1 MKPSILAVVIGMT
14 VSTNVLANEEFRS
27 HGAHV
32 HGQVEVNIAQ
42 DGQELLVEVT
52 APGADVV
59 GFEHAPETAEQKKV
73 FEQAIAQ
80 LNKPDELFSFN
91 NANCT
96 LKFKSVSNTLE
107 SDHNEH
113 EGHDHEGHDHAKHD
127 HDDHEGHDHAEHD
140 HDDHKDHDHAE
151 HDHDDHKDHDHAE
164 HDHDDHKDHDHAE
177 HDHDD
182 HKDHD
187 HAEHD
192 HDDHE
197 GHDHHDHEGH
207 EHSEGG
213 HGEFT
218 VEYHYQCSDVAK
230 LDTVNTQWFSKFSNT
245 EKMTVN
251 LLTDTAQVQEVLNA
265 ERISFRF

>member
-1 MKPSILAVVIGMT
+1 MKPTILAVVIGMT

-27 HGAHV
+27 HEAHV
-32 HGQVEVNIAQ
+32 HGKVEVNIAQ

-80 LNKPDELFSFN
+80 LNKPEELFGFN
-91 NANCT
+91 NASCT
-96 LKFKSVSNTLE
+96 LKFKSVTNTLE
-107 SDHNEH
+107 D
-113 EGHDHEGHDHAKHD
+113 D
-127 HDDHEGHDHAEHD
+127 HDDHEGHDHAEGE
-140 HDDHKDHDHAE
+140 HDDHEGHDHAE
-151 HDHDDHKDHDHAE
+151 GE
-164 HDHDDHKDHDHAE
+164 
-177 HDHDD
+177 HDD

-197 GHDHHDHEGH
+197 GHDHAEHGHDDHEGH
-207 EHSEGG
+207 DHSEGG

-218 VEYHYQCSDVAK
+218 VEYHYQCADIAK
-230 LDTVNTQWFSKFSNT
+230 LDTVSTQWFSKFSNT
-245 EKMTVN
+245 KSMTVN
-251 LLTDTAQVQEVLNA
+251 LLTDSAQIQEVLNA
-265 ERISFRF
+265 DRISFRF

>member
-127 HDDHEGHDHAEHD
+127 HDDHEGHE
-140 HDDHKDHDHAE
+140 
-151 HDHDDHKDHDHAE
+151 HAE

-197 GHDHHDHEGH
+197 GHDHHDHEDH
-207 EHSEGG
+207 DHSEGG

>member
-42 DGQELLVEVT
+42 DGQELLVEIT

-91 NANCT
+91 NASCT
-96 LKFKSVSNTLE
+96 LKFKSVTNTLE
-107 SDHNEH
+107 
-113 EGHDHEGHDHAKHD
+113 GD
-127 HDDHEGHDHAEHD
+127 HDEHEGHDHAEHG
-140 HDDHKDHDHAE
+140 HDDNKDHAE
-151 HDHDDHKDHDHAE
+151 H
-164 HDHDDHKDHDHAE
+164 DHDHAE

-207 EHSEGG
+207 DHSQGG

-218 VEYHYQCSDVAK
+218 VEYHYECSDVAK
-230 LDTVNTQWFSKFSNT
+230 LDTVSTQWFSKFSNT

>member
-1 MKPSILAVVIGMT
+1 MKPTILAVVIGMT

-27 HGAHV
+27 HEAHV
-32 HGQVEVNIAQ
+32 HGKVEVNIAQ

-80 LNKPDELFSFN
+80 LNKPEDLFGFN
-91 NANCT
+91 NASCT
-96 LKFKSVSNTLE
+96 LKFKSVTNTLE
-107 SDHNEH
+107 D
-113 EGHDHEGHDHAKHD
+113 D
-127 HDDHEGHDHAEHD
+127 HDDHEGHDHAEGEHD
-140 HDDHKDHDHAE
+140 DHEGHDHAEGEHDDHKG
-151 HDHDDHKDHDHAE
+151 
-164 HDHDDHKDHDHAE
+164 HDHAE

-197 GHDHHDHEGH
+197 GHDHAEHGHDDHEGH
-207 EHSEGG
+207 DHSEGG

-218 VEYHYQCSDVAK
+218 VEYHYQCSDIAK
-230 LDTVNTQWFSKFSNT
+230 LDTVSTQWFSKFSNT
-245 EKMTVN
+245 KSMTVN
-251 LLTDTAQVQEVLNA
+251 LLTDSAQIQEVLNA
-265 ERISFRF
+265 DRISFRF

>member
-59 GFEHAPETAEQKKV
+59 GFEHAPETAEQKKI

-107 SDHNEH
+107 GDHDEH
-113 EGHDHEGHDHAKHD
+113 EGHDHAEHGHNDHEGHDHAKHD
-127 HDDHEGHDHAEHD
+127 HD
-140 HDDHKDHDHAE
+140 
-151 HDHDDHKDHDHAE
+151 E

-207 EHSEGG
+207 DHSEGG

>member
-113 EGHDHEGHDHAKHD
+113 EGHDHKGHDHAKHD
-127 HDDHEGHDHAEHD
+127 HDDHEG
-140 HDDHKDHDHAE
+140 
-151 HDHDDHKDHDHAE
+151 HDHAE

>member
-1 MKPSILAVVIGMT
+1 MKPTILAVVIGMT

-27 HGAHV
+27 HDAHV

-80 LNKPDELFSFN
+80 LNKPEELFSFN
-91 NANCT
+91 NASCT
-96 LKFKSVSNTLE
+96 LKFKSVANTLE
-107 SDHNEH
+107 GDHD
-113 EGHDHEGHDHAKHD
+113 DHEGHDHAEHG

-164 HDHDDHKDHDHAE
+164 HDHDDHKG
-177 HDHDD
+177 
-182 HKDHD
+182 HD

-197 GHDHHDHEGH
+197 GHD
-207 EHSEGG
+207 HSEGG

-230 LDTVNTQWFSKFSNT
+230 LDTVSTQWFSKFGNT

-251 LLTDTAQVQEVLNA
+251 LLTDTAQVQEMLNA

>member
-27 HGAHV
+27 HSAHV

-107 SDHNEH
+107 GDHDEH
-113 EGHDHEGHDHAKHD
+113 EGHDHAEHG
-127 HDDHEGHDHAEHD
+127 HDDHEGHDHAEHGHDD
-140 HDDHKDHDHAE
+140 HKDHEHNDHKDHDHAE

-164 HDHDDHKDHDHAE
+164 HDHDT
-177 HDHDD
+177 
-182 HKDHD
+182 
-187 HAEHD
+187 
-192 HDDHE
+192 HE

-207 EHSEGG
+207 DHSEGG

-230 LDTVNTQWFSKFSNT
+230 LDTISTQWFSKFSNT

>member
-1 MKPSILAVVIGMT
+1 MKPTFLAVAIGMT

-27 HGAHV
+27 HDAHV

-52 APGADVV
+52 APGADMV

-80 LNKPDELFSFN
+80 LNKPEELFSFN
-91 NANCT
+91 NASCT
-96 LKFKSVSNTLE
+96 LKFKSVANTLE
-107 SDHNEH
+107 
-113 EGHDHEGHDHAKHD
+113 GD

-151 HDHDDHKDHDHAE
+151 HDHDDHKG
-164 HDHDDHKDHDHAE
+164 
-177 HDHDD
+177 
-182 HKDHD
+182 HD

-197 GHDHHDHEGH
+197 GHD
-207 EHSEGG
+207 HSEGG

-230 LDTVNTQWFSKFSNT
+230 LDTVSTQWFSKFGNT

>member
-1 MKPSILAVVIGMT
+1 MKPTILAVVIGMT

-27 HGAHV
+27 HEAHV
-32 HGQVEVNIAQ
+32 HGKVEVNIAQ

-80 LNKPDELFSFN
+80 LNKPEELFGFN
-91 NANCT
+91 NASCT
-96 LKFKSVSNTLE
+96 LKFKSVTNTLE
-107 SDHNEH
+107 DDHD
-113 EGHDHEGHDHAKHD
+113 DHEGHDHAEGE

-151 HDHDDHKDHDHAE
+151 HDHDDHKG
-164 HDHDDHKDHDHAE
+164 
-177 HDHDD
+177 
-182 HKDHD
+182 HD

-197 GHDHHDHEGH
+197 GHDHAEHDHDDHKGH
-207 EHSEGG
+207 DHSEGG

-218 VEYHYQCSDVAK
+218 VEYHYQCSDIEK

-245 EKMTVN
+245 KSMTVN
-251 LLTDTAQVQEVLNA
+251 LLTDSAQIQEVLNA
-265 ERISFRF
+265 DRISFRF

>member
-1 MKPSILAVVIGMT
+1 MKPTILAVVIGMT

-27 HGAHV
+27 HEAHV
-32 HGQVEVNIAQ
+32 HGKVEVNIAQ

-80 LNKPDELFSFN
+80 LNKPEELFGFN
-91 NANCT
+91 NASCT
-96 LKFKSVSNTLE
+96 LTFKSVTNTLE
-107 SDHNEH
+107 DDHD
-113 EGHDHEGHDHAKHD
+113 DHEGHDHAEGE

-140 HDDHKDHDHAE
+140 HDDHKG
-151 HDHDDHKDHDHAE
+151 
-164 HDHDDHKDHDHAE
+164 
-177 HDHDD
+177 
-182 HKDHD
+182 HD

-197 GHDHHDHEGH
+197 GHDHAEHGHDDHEGH
-207 EHSEGG
+207 DHTEHGHDDHEGHDHSEGG

-218 VEYHYQCSDVAK
+218 VEYHYQCSDIEK

-245 EKMTVN
+245 KSMTVN
-251 LLTDTAQVQEVLNA
+251 LLTDSAQIQEVLNA
-265 ERISFRF
+265 DRISFRF

>member
-1 MKPSILAVVIGMT
+1 MKPSILAVIIGMT
-14 VSTNVLANEEFRS
+14 VSTTALANEEFRS
-27 HGAHV
+27 HAAHV

-59 GFEHAPETAEQKKV
+59 GFEHAPETAEQKKMI
-73 FEQAIAQ
+73 EQAIAQ

-107 SDHNEH
+107 DDHDEH
-113 EGHDHEGHDHAKHD
+113 EGHNHDHHDHEGHDHAD
-127 HDDHEGHDHAEHD
+127 HN
-140 HDDHKDHDHAE
+140 
-151 HDHDDHKDHDHAE
+151 
-164 HDHDDHKDHDHAE
+164 
-177 HDHDD
+177 HDD

-197 GHDHHDHEGH
+197 GHDHHAHEGH
-207 EHSEGG
+207 DNSEGG

-230 LDTVNTQWFSKFSNT
+230 LDTVSTQWFSKFSNT

-251 LLTDTAQVQEVLNA
+251 LLTDSAQVQEVLNA

>member
-1 MKPSILAVVIGMT
+1 MKPTILAVVIGMT

-27 HGAHV
+27 HEAHV
-32 HGQVEVNIAQ
+32 HGKVEVNIAQ

-73 FEQAIAQ
+73 IEQAIAQ
-80 LNKPDELFSFN
+80 LNKPEELFGFT
-91 NANCT
+91 NASCT
-96 LKFKSVSNTLE
+96 LKFKSVTNTLE
-107 SDHNEH
+107 DEH
-113 EGHDHEGHDHAKHD
+113 DDHEGHDHAEHGHDDHKGHDHAEHD

-140 HDDHKDHDHAE
+140 HDDHE
-151 HDHDDHKDHDHAE
+151 G
-164 HDHDDHKDHDHAE
+164 
-177 HDHDD
+177 
-182 HKDHD
+182 HD

-197 GHDHHDHEGH
+197 GHG
-207 EHSEGG
+207 HSEGG

-218 VEYHYQCSDVAK
+218 VEYHYQCSDIEK

-245 EKMTVN
+245 KSMTVN
-251 LLTDTAQVQEVLNA
+251 LLTDSAQIQEVLNA
-265 ERISFRF
+265 DRISFRF

>member
-1 MKPSILAVVIGMT
+1 MKPTILAVVIGMT

-27 HGAHV
+27 HEAHV
-32 HGQVEVNIAQ
+32 HGKVEVNIAQ

-80 LNKPDELFSFN
+80 LNKPEELFGFN
-91 NANCT
+91 NASCT
-96 LKFKSVSNTLE
+96 LKFKSVTNTLE
-107 SDHNEH
+107 DDHD
-113 EGHDHEGHDHAKHD
+113 DHEGHDHAEGE

-140 HDDHKDHDHAE
+140 HDDHKG
-151 HDHDDHKDHDHAE
+151 
-164 HDHDDHKDHDHAE
+164 
-177 HDHDD
+177 
-182 HKDHD
+182 HD

-197 GHDHHDHEGH
+197 GHD
-207 EHSEGG
+207 HSEGG

-218 VEYHYQCSDVAK
+218 VEYHYQCSDIEK

-245 EKMTVN
+245 KSMTVN
-251 LLTDTAQVQEVLNA
+251 LLTDSAQIQEVLNA
-265 ERISFRF
+265 DRISFRF

>member
-27 HGAHV
+27 HSAHV

-91 NANCT
+91 NASCT
-96 LKFKSVSNTLE
+96 LKFKSVTNTLE
-107 SDHNEH
+107 GDHD
-113 EGHDHEGHDHAKHD
+113 DHEGHDHAEHG
-127 HDDHEGHDHAEHD
+127 HDDHKDHDHAEHD

-151 HDHDDHKDHDHAE
+151 HDHDDHEGHDHAE

-207 EHSEGG
+207 DHSEGG

-230 LDTVNTQWFSKFSNT
+230 LDTISTQWFSKFSNT

>member
-1 MKPSILAVVIGMT
+1 MKPTILAVVIGMT

-27 HGAHV
+27 HEAHV
-32 HGQVEVNIAQ
+32 HGKVEVNIAQ

-80 LNKPDELFSFN
+80 LNKPEELFGFN
-91 NANCT
+91 NASCT
-96 LKFKSVSNTLE
+96 LTFKSVTNTLE
-107 SDHNEH
+107 DDHD
-113 EGHDHEGHDHAKHD
+113 DHEGHDHAEGE

-151 HDHDDHKDHDHAE
+151 HDHDDHKG
-164 HDHDDHKDHDHAE
+164 
-177 HDHDD
+177 
-182 HKDHD
+182 HD

-197 GHDHHDHEGH
+197 GHD
-207 EHSEGG
+207 HSEGG

-218 VEYHYQCSDVAK
+218 VEYHYQCSDIEK

-245 EKMTVN
+245 KSMTVN
-251 LLTDTAQVQEVLNA
+251 LLTDSAQIQEVLNA
-265 ERISFRF
+265 DRISFRF

>member
-1 MKPSILAVVIGMT
+1 MKPTILAVVIGMT

-80 LNKPDELFSFN
+80 LNKPEELFSFN
-91 NANCT
+91 NASCT
-96 LKFKSVSNTLE
+96 LKFKSVANTLE
-107 SDHNEH
+107 
-113 EGHDHEGHDHAKHD
+113 G
-127 HDDHEGHDHAEHD
+127 DHEGHDHAEHG
-140 HDDHKDHDHAE
+140 
-151 HDHDDHKDHDHAE
+151 HDDHKDHDHAE

-197 GHDHHDHEGH
+197 GHDH
-207 EHSEGG
+207 SEGG

-230 LDTVNTQWFSKFSNT
+230 LDTVSTQWFSKFSNT

>member
-1 MKPSILAVVIGMT
+1 MKPTILAVVIGMT

-27 HGAHV
+27 HDAHV

-80 LNKPDELFSFN
+80 LNKPEELFSFN
-91 NANCT
+91 NASCT
-96 LKFKSVSNTLE
+96 LKFKSVANTLE
-107 SDHNEH
+107 GN
-113 EGHDHEGHDHAKHD
+113 

-151 HDHDDHKDHDHAE
+151 HDHDDHKG
-164 HDHDDHKDHDHAE
+164 
-177 HDHDD
+177 
-182 HKDHD
+182 HD

-197 GHDHHDHEGH
+197 GHD
-207 EHSEGG
+207 HSEGG

-230 LDTVNTQWFSKFSNT
+230 LDTVSTQWFSKFGNT

>member
-1 MKPSILAVVIGMT
+1 MKPTILAVVIGMT

-27 HGAHV
+27 HEAHV
-32 HGQVEVNIAQ
+32 HGKVEVNIAQ

-80 LNKPDELFSFN
+80 LNKPEELFGFN
-91 NANCT
+91 NASCT
-96 LKFKSVSNTLE
+96 LKFKSVTNTLE
-107 SDHNEH
+107 DDHD
-113 EGHDHEGHDHAKHD
+113 DHEGHDHAEGE

-151 HDHDDHKDHDHAE
+151 HDHDDHKG
-164 HDHDDHKDHDHAE
+164 
-177 HDHDD
+177 
-182 HKDHD
+182 HD

-197 GHDHHDHEGH
+197 GHDHAEHDHDDHEGH
-207 EHSEGG
+207 DHSEGG

-218 VEYHYQCSDVAK
+218 VEYHYQCSDIEK

-245 EKMTVN
+245 KSMTVN
-251 LLTDTAQVQEVLNA
+251 LLTDSAQIQEVLNA
-265 ERISFRF
+265 DRISFRF

>member
-1 MKPSILAVVIGMT
+1 MKPTILAVVIGMT

-27 HGAHV
+27 HEAHV
-32 HGQVEVNIAQ
+32 HGKVEVNIAQ

-80 LNKPDELFSFN
+80 LNKPEELFGFN
-91 NANCT
+91 NASCT
-96 LKFKSVSNTLE
+96 LKFKSVTNTLE
-107 SDHNEH
+107 DDHD
-113 EGHDHEGHDHAKHD
+113 DHEGHDHAEGE

-151 HDHDDHKDHDHAE
+151 HDHDDHKG
-164 HDHDDHKDHDHAE
+164 
-177 HDHDD
+177 
-182 HKDHD
+182 HD

-197 GHDHHDHEGH
+197 GHD
-207 EHSEGG
+207 HSEGG

-218 VEYHYQCSDVAK
+218 VEYHYQCSDIEK

-245 EKMTVN
+245 KSMTVN
-251 LLTDTAQVQEVLNA
+251 LLTDSAQIQEVLNA
-265 ERISFRF
+265 DRISFRF

>member
-1 MKPSILAVVIGMT
+1 MKPTILAVVIGMT

-27 HGAHV
+27 HDAHV

-80 LNKPDELFSFN
+80 LNKPEELFSFN
-91 NANCT
+91 NASCT
-96 LKFKSVSNTLE
+96 LKFKSVANTLE
-107 SDHNEH
+107 GDHD
-113 EGHDHEGHDHAKHD
+113 DHEGHDHAEHG

-164 HDHDDHKDHDHAE
+164 HDHDDHKG
-177 HDHDD
+177 
-182 HKDHD
+182 HD

-197 GHDHHDHEGH
+197 GHD
-207 EHSEGG
+207 HSEGG

-230 LDTVNTQWFSKFSNT
+230 LDTVSTQWFSKFGNT

>member
-1 MKPSILAVVIGMT
+1 MKPTILAVVIGMT

-27 HGAHV
+27 HDAHV

-80 LNKPDELFSFN
+80 LNKPEELFSFN
-91 NANCT
+91 NASCT
-96 LKFKSVSNTLE
+96 LKFKSVANTLE
-107 SDHNEH
+107 
-113 EGHDHEGHDHAKHD
+113 GD
-127 HDDHEGHDHAEHD
+127 HDDHEGHDHAEHGHD
-140 HDDHKDHDHAE
+140 DHEGHDHAEHNHDDHKDHDHAE
-151 HDHDDHKDHDHAE
+151 HDHDDHKGHDHAE
-164 HDHDDHKDHDHAE
+164 HDHDDHKG
-177 HDHDD
+177 
-182 HKDHD
+182 HD

-197 GHDHHDHEGH
+197 GHD
-207 EHSEGG
+207 HSEGG

-230 LDTVNTQWFSKFSNT
+230 LDTVSTQWFSKFGNT

>member
-27 HGAHV
+27 HSAHV

-107 SDHNEH
+107 GDHDEH
-113 EGHDHEGHDHAKHD
+113 EGHN
-127 HDDHEGHDHAEHD
+127 HAEHG

-151 HDHDDHKDHDHAE
+151 HNHDDHE
-164 HDHDDHKDHDHAE
+164 GHDHAE

-207 EHSEGG
+207 DHSEGG

-230 LDTVNTQWFSKFSNT
+230 LDTISTQWFSKFSNT

>member
-1 MKPSILAVVIGMT
+1 MKPTILAVVIGMT

-27 HGAHV
+27 HEAHV
-32 HGQVEVNIAQ
+32 HGKVEVNIAQ

-80 LNKPDELFSFN
+80 LNKPEELFGFN
-91 NANCT
+91 NASCT
-96 LKFKSVSNTLE
+96 LKFKSVTNTLE
-107 SDHNEH
+107 DDHD
-113 EGHDHEGHDHAKHD
+113 DHEGHDHAEGK

-140 HDDHKDHDHAE
+140 HDDHKNHDHAE
-151 HDHDDHKDHDHAE
+151 HDHDDHKG
-164 HDHDDHKDHDHAE
+164 
-177 HDHDD
+177 
-182 HKDHD
+182 HD

-197 GHDHHDHEGH
+197 GHEHAEHDHDDHEGH
-207 EHSEGG
+207 DHSEGG

-218 VEYHYQCSDVAK
+218 VEYHYQCSDIEK

-245 EKMTVN
+245 KSMTVN
-251 LLTDTAQVQEVLNA
+251 LLTDSAQIQEVLNA
-265 ERISFRF
+265 DRISFRF

>member
-1 MKPSILAVVIGMT
+1 MKPTFLAVVIGMT
-14 VSTNVLANEEFRS
+14 VSTNALANEEFRS
-27 HGAHV
+27 HDAHV

-59 GFEHAPETAEQKKV
+59 GFEHAPKTAEQKKV

-80 LNKPDELFSFN
+80 LNKPEELFSFN
-91 NANCT
+91 NASCT
-96 LKFKSVSNTLE
+96 LKFKSVANTLE
-107 SDHNEH
+107 G
-113 EGHDHEGHDHAKHD
+113 GHDDHEGHDHAEHGHGD
-127 HDDHEGHDHAEHD
+127 HKDHGHAEHD
-140 HDDHKDHDHAE
+140 HDDHKDHDH
-151 HDHDDHKDHDHAE
+151 
-164 HDHDDHKDHDHAE
+164 
-177 HDHDD
+177 
-182 HKDHD
+182 
-187 HAEHD
+187 
-192 HDDHE
+192 E

-207 EHSEGG
+207 DHSEGG

-218 VEYHYQCSDVAK
+218 VEYHYECSDVAK
-230 LDTVNTQWFSKFSNT
+230 LDTVSTQWFSKFSNT

>member
-1 MKPSILAVVIGMT
+1 MKPTILAVVIGMT

-27 HGAHV
+27 HEAHV
-32 HGQVEVNIAQ
+32 HGKVEVNIAQ

-80 LNKPDELFSFN
+80 LNKPEELFGFN
-91 NANCT
+91 NASCT
-96 LKFKSVSNTLE
+96 LKFKSVTNTLE
-107 SDHNEH
+107 DDHD
-113 EGHDHEGHDHAKHD
+113 DHEGHDHAEGE

-151 HDHDDHKDHDHAE
+151 HDHDDHKG
-164 HDHDDHKDHDHAE
+164 
-177 HDHDD
+177 
-182 HKDHD
+182 HD

-197 GHDHHDHEGH
+197 GHDHAEHGHDDHEGH
-207 EHSEGG
+207 DHSEGG

-218 VEYHYQCSDVAK
+218 VEYHYQCSDIEK

-245 EKMTVN
+245 KSMTVN
-251 LLTDTAQVQEVLNA
+251 LLTDSAQIQEVLNA
-265 ERISFRF
+265 DRISFRF